1 MRNRWRARIISLGRA
16 KPLEEHACYTV
27 EHDKLIVYL
36 TGPTLPIRWIL
47 QHRSGISSRNIVQ
60 YYNRTAFAIV
70 DVFDELSTNT
80 SRKIIFVNCAASWLF
95 THTIFLKINRRFKP
109 KV

>member
-16 KPLEEHACYTV
+16 KPLEEHACYTA

-47 QHRSGISSRNIVQ
+47 QHRPGISSRNIVQ
-60 YYNRTAFAIV
+60 YYNRIALNIGYSGYIRRII
-70 DVFDELSTNT
+70 DEY
-80 SRKIIFVNCAASWLF
+80 RWKDHI
-95 THTIFLKINRRFKP
+95 R
-109 KV
+109 